1 MAVPKSHF
9 LVTET
14 EYLERERAAQ
24 ERHEYLDGYV
34 YAMAGESPEHG
45 EICVNLAGILHPQL
59 RGTPCRARIAN
70 SKIRSGPSAAFARN
84 RKGMFSYPDLFVI
97 CGELEFYDEQR
108 DVILNPT
115 VIFEVLSNSTE
126 SFDRGEKF
134 LRYQIWNPSLQDYV
148 LISQTSPTV
157 EHFSRQSDG
166 SWTYRVFQG
175 VSASF
180 AIKSIK
186 CTFKLADIYE
196 RVTFPPE
203 EQTDPAPKKKSVKA
217 AKTKSVTQS
226 RRKK

>member
-1 MAVPKSHF
+1 
-9 LVTET
+9 
-14 EYLERERAAQ
+14 
-24 ERHEYLDGYV
+24 
-34 YAMAGESPEHG
+34 
-45 EICVNLAGILHPQL
+45 
-59 RGTPCRARIAN
+59 
-70 SKIRSGPSAAFARN
+70 
-84 RKGMFSYPDLFVI
+84 MFSYPDLFVI

-134 LRYQIWNPSLQDYV
+134 LRYQIWNLSLQDYV

-203 EQTDPAPKKKSVKA
+203 EQTKPAPKKKSVKA

>member
-45 EICVNLAGILHPQL
+45 EICANLSWITGLQL
-59 RGTPCRARIAN
+59 RNTNCRLRIGN
-70 SKIRSGPSAAFARN
+70 TKVRSGPKPSLMRGL
-84 RKGMFSYPDLFVI
+84 KGLYSYPDLFVT
-97 CGELEFYDEQR
+97 CGELRFHDEHK
-108 DVILNPT
+108 DVVVNPT
-115 VIFEVLSNSTE
+115 AIFEVLSESTATY
-126 SFDRGEKF
+126 DRGEKF
-134 LRYQIWNPSLQDYV
+134 LRYQNWSLSLQDYV

-203 EQTDPAPKKKSVKA
+203 EQTAPAPKKKSVKA